1 MYTDYKN
8 YPNLE
13 KLPNDIEESLDE
25 LDENKNLREAF
36 GDDVINSY
44 LKLKR
49 KEIEDFEQNDN
60 FDKRSPVTEWEKNN
74 TLDC

>member
-1 MYTDYKN
+1 MPDN
-8 YPNLE
+8 
-13 KLPNDIEESLDE
+13 IEESLE
-25 LDENKNLREAF
+25 KLDASKILRESF

-49 KEIEDFEQNDN
+49 KEIEDFDQNEN
-60 FDKRSPVTEWEKNN
+60 FDKNKNITDWERNN